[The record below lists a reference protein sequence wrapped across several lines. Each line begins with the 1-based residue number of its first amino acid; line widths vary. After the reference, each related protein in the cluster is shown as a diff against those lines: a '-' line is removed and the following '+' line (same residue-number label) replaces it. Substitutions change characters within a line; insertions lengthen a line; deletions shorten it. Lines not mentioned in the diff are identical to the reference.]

1 MTVEARSSG
10 EFRRGWGTLLASSAG
25 LAFGVATLAVSY
37 TIGVL
42 MGPLQ
47 DEFGWSRAQILVA
60 STITSV
66 VVGSLTLGVG
76 WLADRINVRWMI
88 IGSQFGFALGF
99 FALAV
104 FLNSLTSLYV
114 LYFLLALVGVATTAV
129 AFAKLITAQFV
140 KHRGLALGLAMSG
153 SGFCA
158 FIVPPY
164 LSYVVETFGW
174 RAGYFAIGLLP
185 LLIALPL
192 TVLFIGRQPTAKA
205 VTPIPQ
211 KIALVGTASDFTFK
225 QALASYR
232 FWATFMI
239 FVLGS
244 CVMTGLITNYVPI
257 LEDEGYSATQAATM
271 AGSFGISVVVGRI
284 VVGFLIDR
292 LWAPLVGCLIF
303 LPAAASIALLAGGGL
318 STAALVGTILMSGF
332 AAGAEVDLMGFLVAR
347 YFGLRHFGK
356 IYAGIYIGFALAPGF
371 TTPLLGA
378 ARDHYGN
385 YSAGLYVAAVALVGA
400 ALLLI
405 SLGPYPVLAESKQP
419 S

>member
-1 MTVEARSSG
+1 MTPDHAGS
-10 EFRRGWGTLLASSAG
+10 EFRRGWGTLLASCAG
-25 LAFGVATLAVSY
+25 LAFGVATLAISY

-47 DEFGWSRAQILVA
+47 DEFGWSRAQILVS
-60 STITSV
+60 STIVSV

-76 WLADRINVRWMI
+76 WLADRTNVRRLV
-88 IGSQFGFALGF
+88 IGSQLGFGLGF
-99 FALAV
+99 FALGLFV
-104 FLNSLTSLYV
+104 TSLASLYI

-158 FIVPPY
+158 FAVPPY

-174 RAGYFAIGLLP
+174 RAGYFAIGALP
-185 LLIALPL
+185 LLVALPL
-192 TVLFIGRQPTAKA
+192 TILFIGRQPDSTRAKPTAR
-205 VTPIPQ
+205 PMQ
-211 KIALVGTASDFTFK
+211 QVGTDSDFTLK
-225 QALASYR
+225 QALVSYR

-257 LEDEGYSATQAATM
+257 LQDEGYSATQAATM
-271 AGSFGISVVVGRI
+271 AGSFGVSVVVGRI

-292 LWAPLVGCLIF
+292 WWAPLVGCLIF
-303 LPAAASIALLAGGGL
+303 APAAASIALLAGGGL
-318 STAALVGTILMSGF
+318 STTALVGTILMSGF

-385 YSAGLYVAAVALVGA
+385 YSAGLYVAAIALVGA
-400 ALLLI
+400 ALLLV
-405 SLGPYPVLAESKQP
+405 SLGRYPQFPASKP